1 MRGASQAVGNASE
14 RPLRRASVS
23 ALFAPGGRS
32 SPSAGWRGVKGQR
45 KQAIVRREGVARARG
60 VNYV

>member
-1 MRGASQAVGNASE
+1 MCGASQAVGNASE

-23 ALFAPGGRS
+23 AWFAPGGRS
-32 SPSAGWRGVKGQR
+32 PPSAGWRCVGGRR
-45 KQAIVRREGVARARG
+45 KQAIMRREGVARARG